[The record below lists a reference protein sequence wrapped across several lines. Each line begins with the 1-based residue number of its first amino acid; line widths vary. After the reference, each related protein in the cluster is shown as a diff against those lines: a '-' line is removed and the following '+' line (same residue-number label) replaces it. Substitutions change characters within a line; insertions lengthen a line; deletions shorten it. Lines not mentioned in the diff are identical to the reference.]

1 MFRAESYDTMVAW
14 YDDIKTLTETTGEE
28 KAMFVRRHARS
39 VSRRNHK
46 AMSMSSEGL
55 DEDEADA
62 VPFSAKAS
70 SKEAVLEVPPS
81 RPEPGG
87 RFPSDLNVNSR
98 LQAPLSLSS
107 GSSANDRDSIIAAA
121 ALPTSKHASEV
132 PQHEEPVQYY
142 GQFAHTSGR
151 TIAPASTTLSPQ
163 DNVRNMPEYEFPYLQ
178 TPPQLSS
185 PHTMSSLENQSQD
198 ITPPDRVVRCTA
210 EGNVSTEAYW
220 RDQEQAQGYQQLHL
234 AQPVE
239 SMQGRNAELP
249 ARIKGP
255 YVRPGSRTEPTT
267 VESSNGDMAERST
280 NALRANGI
288 GSIEATNGNGAT
300 DVLDSARDG
309 TAEYLHQTGHIFP
322 SVRRHDT
329 MLSVSELHM
338 PGEFPATS
346 PVKVNDTYGETILG

>member
-1 MFRAESYDTMVAW
+1 
-14 YDDIKTLTETTGEE
+14 
-28 KAMFVRRHARS
+28 
-39 VSRRNHK
+39 
-46 AMSMSSEGL
+46 MSMSSEGL

-107 GSSANDRDSIIAAA
+107 GSSANDKDPIIAAA
-121 ALPTSKHASEV
+121 TLPTSRHASEV
-132 PQHEEPVQYY
+132 PPHKESVQYY
-142 GQFAHTSGR
+142 GQFAHTPGKE
-151 TIAPASTTLSPQ
+151 IAPASTTVSPQ
-163 DNVRNMPEYEFPYLQ
+163 DDVRNMPEYELPSVQ
-178 TPPQLSS
+178 TPPQLTSS
-185 PHTMSSLENQSQD
+185 YTMGGLENQSQD
-198 ITPPDRVVRCTA
+198 ITPADWAVRYAA
-210 EGNVSTEAYW
+210 EGNVSTEAYR
-220 RDQEQAQGYQQLHL
+220 RDEEEAQGYQQLHL

-239 SMQGRNAELP
+239 SMQERNAELP

-267 VESSNGDMAERST
+267 VESANGDVADRST
-280 NALRANGI
+280 NALGADGT
-288 GSIEATNGNGAT
+288 GSIDATNGNGTT

-309 TAEYLHQTGHIFP
+309 TAAAEYLHQTGHSFP

-346 PVKVNDTYGETILG
+346 PVKVNDAYSETILG